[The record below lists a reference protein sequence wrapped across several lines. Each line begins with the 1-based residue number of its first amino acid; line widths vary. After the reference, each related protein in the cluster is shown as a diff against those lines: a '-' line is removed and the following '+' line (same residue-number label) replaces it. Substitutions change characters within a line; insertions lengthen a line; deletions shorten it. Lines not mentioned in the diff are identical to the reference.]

1 MKRVLLILFGFL
13 LMSSTVLYA
22 QKVTI
27 GNVSFYLAPDY
38 KVEGKMSLSDG
49 DACLIVPKGIRKGK
63 DRLILKINSEEL
75 QHVNGLTDGEI
86 KQILFTFVDRNAGV
100 FADKKKS
107 GYKLDQ
113 KYQVRFNN
121 NADGTYFPHCYSYLN
136 FTDKEGVHYFSYTE
150 AALVKRTI
158 VCGSAVATDE
168 GELRALTEIFSD
180 IVAAADK

>member
-63 DRLILKINSEEL
+63 DRLILKINSKEL
-75 QHVNGLTDGEI
+75 QHVNGLTDEEI
-86 KQILFTFVDRNAGV
+86 KQILFSFVDRNAGV

-168 GELRALTEIFSD
+168 GELRALTEIYSD
-180 IVAAADK
+180 VVQAANE